1 MVKVIFIVYLLLS
14 GVFIKMV
21 YRDLLRDWFLKMLI
35 VTALPVLGW
44 LFPIFWPK
52 HWFQSKRE
60 GLSDAELF
68 EENDD
73 PLVQQASIYS
83 MVEVEKELNVISI
96 EEALIVSEYAA
107 RRTVMINVLKQDS
120 MNYMD
125 ILQKAVSNEDT
136 ETSHYAVSAIM
147 EMKRKLTL
155 SLEELTLKYESN
167 KEDTHVLRTYA
178 DVLNNYMKSGFLDE
192 RTLRKY
198 KFTYIL
204 VLEQLI
210 ALLPE
215 GDSAYIEKVDAEL
228 EVGGLLE
235 AEKTA
240 LLYLDRH
247 PHSEDAYLCL
257 LKVYFYMK
265 AYRRLQEILQL
276 LKRSPISLSNRALT
290 LVRFWSEGA

>member
-1 MVKVIFIVYLLLS
+1 MGELIFIFYILLS
-14 GVFIKMV
+14 GILIKFI
-21 YRDLLRDWFLKMLI
+21 YRDSLREWLLKWLI
-35 VTALPVLGW
+35 VTALPVVGW

-52 HWFQSKRE
+52 HWFQTKSGE
-60 GLSDAELF
+60 METDLF
-68 EENDD
+68 ELKDD
-73 PLVQQASIYS
+73 PDLRQMGIHS
-83 MVEVEKELNVISI
+83 MVEVEKELNVVSI
-96 EEALIVSEYAA
+96 EEALIVSEYAV
-107 RRTVMINVLKQDS
+107 RRKVMINVLKEDS
-120 MNYMD
+120 MKYMD

-155 SLEELTLKYESN
+155 SLQELSLNYETN
-167 KEDTHVLRTYA
+167 KDDAYILRTYA

-210 ALLPE
+210 GLLPE
-215 GDSAYIEKVDAEL
+215 DDSAYIEKVDAEL

-247 PHSEDAYLCL
+247 PESEDAYLCL

-265 AYRRLQEILQL
+265 SYIRLQEILNL
-276 LKRSPISLSNRALT
+276 LKRSPIRLSNRALT
-290 LVRFWSEGA
+290 LVRYWSEGA

>member
-1 MVKVIFIVYLLLS
+1 MVELIFIVYILLS
-14 GVFIKMV
+14 GILIKFI
-21 YRDLLRDWFLKMLI
+21 YRDLPREWLLKWLI
-35 VTALPVLGW
+35 VTLLPVLGW
-44 LFPIFWPK
+44 LFPLFWPK
-52 HWFQSKRE
+52 HWFQSKSGAKE
-60 GLSDAELF
+60 SDLF
-68 EENDD
+68 ELKDD
-73 PLVQQASIYS
+73 PDVHQVGIYT
-83 MVEVEKELNVISI
+83 MVEVDKELNVVSI

-107 RRTVMINVLKQDS
+107 RRKVMINVLKEDS
-120 MNYMD
+120 MKYMD

-155 SLEELTLKYESN
+155 SLQELSLKYEAN
-167 KEDTHVLRTYA
+167 KEDAYISRTYA
-178 DVLNNYMKSGFLDE
+178 DVLSNYMKSGFLDE

-210 ALLPE
+210 ELLPE
-215 GDSAYIEKVDAEL
+215 DDSAYIEKVDAEM

-247 PHSEDAYLCL
+247 PESEDAYLCL

-265 AYRRLQEILQL
+265 SYLRLQEILNL
-276 LKRSPISLSNRALT
+276 LKRSPIRLSNRALT

>member
-1 MVKVIFIVYLLLS
+1 MVSLIFIIYILLS
-14 GVFIKMV
+14 GAIIKII
-21 YRDLLRDWFLKMLI
+21 YRDSLRDWSLKWLI
-35 VTALPVLGW
+35 VTALPVIGW
-44 LFPIFWPK
+44 LFPVFWPK
-52 HWFQSKRE
+52 RWFQSKSE
-60 GLSDAELF
+60 GLGAELF
-68 EENDD
+68 EDAEE
-73 PLVQQASIYS
+73 PLMQMNGIYN
-83 MVEVEKELNVISI
+83 MVEVEKELNVIPI
-96 EEALIVSEYAA
+96 EEALIVNEYAA

-155 SLEELTLKYESN
+155 SLEELSLKYESN
-167 KEDTHVLRTYA
+167 KDDAHILRTYS
-178 DVLNNYMKSGFLDE
+178 DVLSNYMKSGFLDE

-204 VLEQLI
+204 VLDQLI
-210 ALLPE
+210 TILPE
-215 GDSAYIEKVDAEL
+215 DDSAYIEKVDTEL
-228 EVGGLLE
+228 EVGALLD

-240 LLYLDRH
+240 LLYLNRR
-247 PHSEDAYLCL
+247 PHSEEAYLCL

-265 AYRRLQEILQL
+265 SYSRLQEILNS
-276 LKRSPISLSNRALT
+276 LKSSPISLSNRALT